1 MDVNAIITA
10 ISTLGFPIV
19 MCAALFWKMDKQDSE
34 HKEEMSK
41 VSEALNN
48 NTLALQHMVD
58 VLTGRGDE
66 NVTGH

>member
-1 MDVNAIITA
+1 MDANAIITA

-34 HKEEMSK
+34 HKEEIGK

-58 VLTGRGDE
+58 VLTGKE
-66 NVTGH
+66 E

>member
-1 MDVNAIITA
+1 MNVNDIITA

-19 MCAALFWKMDKQDSE
+19 MCVALFWKMNKQDEE
-34 HKEEMSK
+34 HKSEMDK

-58 VLTGRGDE
+58 VLTGKE
-66 NVTGH
+66 E